1 MPRPTKL
8 QTPNAPRSEH
18 VSSDQSMPAKQEH
31 AKDLG
36 TNITMKMVCF
46 PASQSATHDD
56 GLVGRKRARHSCNK
70 NLRCWRAGRGAGCS
84 AVSGGRVYGMYYIY
98 IYMYIY
104 IYICSRVPGPHTPP
118 PPWYPPPPAF
128 PVPGPRQTRPTG
140 KATSPNKT
148 TTHLTGKGGY
158 HGEGG
163 GGGVWQPCIIY
174 I

>member
-98 IYMYIY
+98 VY

-118 PPWYPPPPAF
+118 PHGIPPPPPSLSPA
-128 PVPGPRQTRPTG
+128 PGKQDRREKQQAQTRQLPT
-140 KATSPNKT
+140 
-148 TTHLTGKGGY
+148 
-158 HGEGG
+158 
-163 GGGVWQPCIIY
+163 
-174 I
+174 

>member
-98 IYMYIY
+98 IYIY
-104 IYICSRVPGPHTPP
+104 ALGSRAPTPP
-118 PPWYPPPPAF
+118 PPWYPLPPPSLSPA
-128 PVPGPRQTRPTG
+128 PGKQDRREKQQAQTRQLPT
-140 KATSPNKT
+140 
-148 TTHLTGKGGY
+148 
-158 HGEGG
+158 
-163 GGGVWQPCIIY
+163 
-174 I
+174 